1 MRGGI
6 WRDDRLRRGRLRRGR
21 LRRGRLR
28 RGRMRRGGRMIN
40 EGKIRTEKNMER
52 RRLKDANKQE

>member
-6 WRDDRLRRGRLRRGR
+6 WRDER